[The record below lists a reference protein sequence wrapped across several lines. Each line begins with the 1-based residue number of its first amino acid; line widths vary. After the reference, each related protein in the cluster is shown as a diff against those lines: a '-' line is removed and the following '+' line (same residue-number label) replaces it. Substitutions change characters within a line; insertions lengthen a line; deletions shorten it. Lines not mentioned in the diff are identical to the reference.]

1 MKNSIKCFI
10 LFFVCRS
17 IVNLAAEAASTAA
30 PLGYSLLPNYPN
42 PFNST
47 TIIPY
52 RLSENGA
59 VRIEVNDLLGRRI
72 RRLIDEEQT
81 AGEHRVVWNGSD
93 DRGQEVPSG
102 VYFCIMR
109 FKDKESLQRMILL
122 R

>member
-1 MKNSIKCFI
+1 MKNSIKFLI

-17 IVNLAAEAASTAA
+17 IVSFATEAASAA
-30 PLGYSLLPNYPN
+30 SPLGYSLLPNYPN

-47 TIIPY
+47 TVIPY

-81 AGEHRVVWNGSD
+81 AGEHRVVWDGRD

-102 VYFCIMR
+102 VYFFIMR